1 MRKAWLLLL
10 LAPSALVYAC
20 SGDNNTNDAG
30 TDATTDVAT
39 KPDAAP
45 DTGTDAA
52 KDSGTDAPQ
61 TDGSFNITCFKPAD
75 CFDGGGDAAFPPDSG
90 EVCCGTVQTSG
101 NFPGCS
107 FDTASTACTAPGTC
121 PTTIGTQSCGTDKV
135 RLCESDT
142 ECTEDGGNVLN
153 TYNKCCSTAFGDA
166 GARVHFCGNTTLAGV
181 SGGKITCP

>member
-61 TDGSFNITCFKPAD
+61 QSDASFTLTCFKPAD
-75 CFDGGGDAAFPPDSG
+75 CFDGGGDAAFPPDAG

-101 NFPGCS
+101 TFPSCS
-107 FDTASTACTAPGTC
+107 FDQAGTACQAPSAC
-121 PTTIGTQSCGTDKV
+121 ATTIGLQSCGTDQV
-135 RLCESDT
+135 RLCESNT
-142 ECTEDGGNVLN
+142 ECAEPGYDL
-153 TYNKCCSTAFGDA
+153 CCSTAFGDA
-166 GARVHFCGNTTLAGV
+166 GARVHFCGNNTLKIA
-181 SGGKITCP
+181 SQGKITCP